1 MSDSKRFT
9 KQSSAYATFRPEYPR
24 SLFEFL
30 SGKVKSNQLAWDCAT
45 GTGQAARSLSQYF
58 DQVIATDISLSQIN
72 EASGEDN
79 IIFKEASAEKSPLQS
94 ESVDLITIAQAIHW
108 FDLDQFYKEVDRVL
122 KPGGLISAWG
132 YGFFKCREDLNAVFD
147 HFSYEIL
154 KPYWSDRNWFLVDG
168 YPGLKLPYTKLETP
182 SVFLEVEWNFEQV
195 KGYLKSWSAYQKF
208 IDENHQDPFMRIEQ
222 DLKTIWGSPET
233 KHSFKWDIHWLTS
246 IK

>member
-1 MSDSKRFT
+1 MEGHSVHAVSLERECRLGWT
-9 KQSSAYATFRPEYPR
+9 KHHLAAAVPKSAFGWRYLRTICATPKPLR
-24 SLFEFL
+24 SLNPHCSVETAANDVTALLLWIFASPPFLIDAVGRRTYHQSEWKLEFL
-30 SGKVKSNQLAWDCAT
+30 LG
-45 GTGQAARSLSQYF
+45 
-58 DQVIATDISLSQIN
+58 DIN
-72 EASGEDN
+72 RKT
-79 IIFKEASAEKSPLQS
+79 FQS
-94 ESVDLITIAQAIHW
+94 
-108 FDLDQFYKEVDRVL
+108 
-122 KPGGLISAWG
+122 
-132 YGFFKCREDLNAVFD
+132 VFD